1 MNCGL
6 LNKHLRNLD
15 NTFMKNKHILSI
27 ITLLTAFIGL
37 VSCGNQQDSFQI
49 ISPATG
55 ARVKFIHA
63 APDVLGIDIYVND
76 KKFSGV
82 NTSPPASPVLLT
94 YGNAF
99 PSTAEYATLP
109 AGKTK
114 VAVVIPSLNVTGITA
129 DLMVEEG
136 KYYSVFATGIAPTYT
151 PLVLE
156 DKLPLASGKTVFVR
170 VINLIPNSTTADFT
184 VNGNVIATGVTF
196 KNTDNTFYSV
206 PIDAFTTGSIN
217 VPFAVKVLGG
227 VAPVSIATVSQTVVI
242 PGKVY
247 TVIARGVVT
256 TDAKNPT
263 KFAPST
269 TIYVNR

>member
-1 MNCGL
+1 
-6 LNKHLRNLD
+6 
-15 NTFMKNKHILSI
+15 MKNRHILSI
-27 ITLLTAFIGL
+27 ITLLITFIGL
-37 VSCGNQQDSFQI
+37 ISCGDQQDSFQI

-55 ARVKFIHA
+55 ARVKFVHA
-63 APDVLGIDIYVND
+63 APDVPGIDIYIND

-82 NTSPPASPVLLT
+82 NTTAGATPGLIT
-94 YGNAF
+94 YGGAY

-114 VAVVIPSLNVTGITA
+114 VAVVVPSLNNATGIAA
-129 DLMVEEG
+129 DLTVEEG
-136 KYYSVFATGIAPTYT
+136 KYYSVFATGVAPNYA

-156 DKLPLASGKTVFVR
+156 DKLPTASGKNIFVR
-170 VINLIPNSTTADFT
+170 VINLVPNSTTADFT
-184 VNGNVIATGVTF
+184 VNGNIIATGVAF

-206 PIDAFTTGSIN
+206 PIDAFTTGTIN
-217 VPFAVKVLGG
+217 VPFVVKVLGG
-227 VAPVSIATVSQTVVI
+227 IAPVTIGSVSQTLVI
-242 PGKVY
+242 PGRVY

-269 TIYVNR
+269 TVYLNR